1 MNIYLMCFY
10 IIYKLLVIGFI
21 NCVRMK
27 GNLIHTALRASRGRP
42 QASTR
47 CDACTATESLG
58 HILQVCR
65 RTHDSRVA
73 QHDGV
78 NALLSSKL
86 SAKGYATAVEP
97 AIPTPAGLRYPDLV
111 VHNRDT
117 CVVIDTTIIADNHSL
132 DAAHQ
137 RKVDYYN
144 QPAIREWC
152 QEHSQMPAGNI
163 QFSACVINWRGTIA
177 PRSARE
183 LSALGLTQNELMLLC
198 VRTLEM
204 GHKVVRHFQRSTAR
218 GSGV

>member
-1 MNIYLMCFY
+1 MQTIEMGPGRGQAQFS
-10 IIYKLLVIGFI
+10 
-21 NCVRMK
+21 
-27 GNLIHTALRASRGRP
+27 HTALRASRGRP

-73 QHDGV
+73 RHDGV
-78 NALLSSKL
+78 NALLSGKL
-86 SAKGYATAVEP
+86 KAKGYATAIEP
-97 AIPTPAGLRYPDLV
+97 AIPTPAGMRYPDLV
-111 VHNRDT
+111 VSKPGV
-117 CVVIDTTIIADNHSL
+117 CVVIDTTIVADNFSL
-132 DAAHQ
+132 DEAHQ

-144 QPAIREWC
+144 KLAIREWC
-152 QEHSQMPAGNI
+152 HETTQVPAEDI

-177 PRSARE
+177 PRSARD
-183 LSALGLTQNELMLLC
+183 LAILGITNSDMTLMC

-204 GHKVVRHFQRSTAR
+204 GSRIVRHFRSTTVR